1 MKFLLQRVKE
11 AHVEIV
17 DTNTTNSIGPWFL
30 VYMWISVQDLE
41 EDRQEKIRKF
51 VRRIPKLQ
59 LFSEPNNKKS
69 LWLKDIWWELLII
82 SNFTLYGR
90 NKKAGSVDFCHAAP
104 YDKAELMYNFLLKQL
119 TSANIQHKT
128 GVFGANMQVSSV
140 NNGPVNIILER

>member
-41 EDRQEKIRKF
+41 EDRQEKIHKF

-90 NKKAGSVDFCHAAP
+90 NKKAGSIDFCHAAGYEAAKEI
-104 YDKAELMYNFLLKQL
+104 YDYCVEQLKQN
-119 TSANIQHKT
+119 NISLQT
-128 GVFGANMQVSSV
+128 GEFGAQMQVNSV
-140 NNGPVNIILER
+140 NDGPVNVVLEW